1 MYLHDVLDGLSNST
15 DEVNDF
21 VMMDPENKLV
31 VYMEPGIELNS
42 SVGLQPVPDG
52 FNIFKLLN
60 ISDPD
65 DVEGW
70 SIALKNESI
79 RYEKIEGIFDVSEL
93 FFVSTCSSQRI
104 YNKKNHS
111 HENCVI

>member
-79 RYEKIEGIFDVSEL
+79 RYEKIEGIFDVSGL
-93 FFVSTCSSQRI
+93 FLFQLARVEY
-104 YNKKNHS
+104 YNGFPAKARA
-111 HENCVI
+111 